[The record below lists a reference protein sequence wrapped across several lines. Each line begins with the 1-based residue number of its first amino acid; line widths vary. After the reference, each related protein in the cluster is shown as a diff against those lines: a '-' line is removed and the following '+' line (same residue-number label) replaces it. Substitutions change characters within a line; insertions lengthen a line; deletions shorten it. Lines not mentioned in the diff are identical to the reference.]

1 MPRKQMSIVRKIVML
16 IGLTAIVPFLVSLYL
31 LVGSPAARFSEKKV
45 IIIITSIVI
54 SLGIISLINLIRY
67 LSRISSCLATLSKG
81 NIQEKI
87 EVPATP
93 DGSQFSDSI
102 NQITHNLRAS
112 ADELERR
119 SLLIERSNAELKRMG
134 EIKLQFFSEA
144 AHELRTPLINIE
156 KASALLMDE
165 KMQVS
170 VLEQKKFLASIH
182 ENSVRLTR
190 LINNLLEISKME
202 AGRIVLKQTQV
213 NMAAAVDE
221 AVRSIERWRQT
232 KNLFLKVQLDPD
244 LPDIYADKDR
254 IVQVVI
260 NLISNSI
267 KFTQAGGHIT
277 VNAELFKPSGW
288 LADAEE
294 SQELIVVKV
303 SDTGSGMSDAQQAH
317 LFERYS
323 SQDSTEVSLPNTGL
337 GLPIVQQII
346 QLHGGTIWVE
356 SKLGKGSVFSFILP
370 IRKPDEGV
378 KAENV

>member
-1 MPRKQMSIVRKIVML
+1 MPHKPMSIVRKIVML

-45 IIIITSIVI
+45 IIIITSVVI

-67 LSRISSCLATLSKG
+67 LSRISACLATLSKG

-87 EVPATP
+87 EVPVTP
-93 DGSQFSDSI
+93 DESQFSDSI

-119 SLLIERSNAELKRMG
+119 SLLIERSNAELKRLG
-134 EIKLQFFSEA
+134 EAKLHFFSEA

-156 KASALLMDE
+156 KASALLMDAN
-165 KMQVS
+165 MQVPA
-170 VLEQKKFLASIH
+170 EERKKFLVSIH

-202 AGRIVLKQTQV
+202 AGRIVLKRGQV
-213 NMAAAVDE
+213 NIASAIDE

-232 KNLFLKVQLDPD
+232 KNLTLKVQISPG

-267 KFTQAGGHIT
+267 KFTAAGGHIT
-277 VNAELFKPSGW
+277 VHAEPFKPSGW
-288 LADAEE
+288 LSDPKE
-294 SQELIVVKV
+294 SQEFILVNV
-303 SDTGSGMSDAQQAH
+303 SDTGSGISDVQLAH

-323 SQDSTEVSLPNTGL
+323 SQDATEASLPNTGL

-346 QLHGGTIWVE
+346 QMHGGTIWVE
-356 SKLGKGSVFSFILP
+356 SKPGKGSVFSFILP
-370 IRKPDEGV
+370 IRQPDEGSEA
-378 KAENV
+378 KKI